1 MIYKFNITYE
11 YCNQKHQVVMFA
23 ETNIK
28 AIEALELYFERKGIY
43 LDKRPAARKA
53 RKAKGT

>member
-23 ETNIK
+23 ETNFK
-28 AIEALELYFERKGIY
+28 AVEALELYFERKGIY
-43 LDKRPAARKA
+43 LDKRPVA